1 MAFSLDRFYQLNRRA
16 LIWLIV
22 FGLLWLLRDFF
33 SLIFL
38 TFVLAFI
45 AQPLTAMGQ
54 RYLRLPYRV
63 SLVVVYALL
72 ITALTGFVGYVTPN
86 VIREAN
92 ALVGRLGDIQAT
104 LVSVKTRFVQKYPA
118 LQRPLVGFMRSVLD
132 EESRQRIDERLTR
145 EAKTLDLDPALLGK
159 DLGSPQIAPPKQQDR
174 GSPQIAPPT
183 QQDRGSPQ
191 IAPPSAHQDLAR
203 YHGLEEDLL
212 LDYLLAQQKV
222 RIREHA
228 PQAINLLYQATVTTL
243 LALLF
248 SFLILI
254 DRDQLMAQMRGLR
267 TSRLQDFY
275 EEAAQ
280 PVVRLGY
287 VVGRAIQAQAVIAL
301 VNTALTTIGLAVLEI
316 PSLAVLSLIVFV
328 CGFVPVL
335 GTFISTTPIILVALN
350 VGGMEKAFAVIVL
363 VMLVHLI
370 EAYLLNPLIVG
381 RHLNLNPVLV
391 LIILFIGYHA
401 LGIWGMVLGVPVTLY
416 VLNDVFGVALTPAR
430 PPPTA
435 TSPPA

>member
-63 SLVVVYALL
+63 SLVVVYVLL

-145 EAKTLDLDPALLGK
+145 EAKTLDLDPAVLGK
-159 DLGSPQIAPPKQQDR
+159 EL

-248 SFLILI
+248 SFLILV

-287 VVGRAIQAQAVIAL
+287 VVGRAIQAQAMIAV

-335 GTFISTTPIILVALN
+335 GTFISTTPIVLVALN

-416 VLNDVFGVALTPAR
+416 VLNDVFGVPLTPAR
-430 PPPTA
+430 PHPTA
-435 TSPPA
+435 TASPA

>member
-63 SLVVVYALL
+63 SLVVVYVLL

-145 EAKTLDLDPALLGK
+145 EAKTLDLDPAVLGK
-159 DLGSPQIAPPKQQDR
+159 EL

-267 TSRLQDFY
+267 ASRLQDFY

-328 CGFVPVL
+328 CGFIPVL
-335 GTFISTTPIILVALN
+335 GTFISTTPIVLVALN

-401 LGIWGMVLGVPVTLY
+401 LGLWGMVLGVPVTLY
-416 VLNDVFGVALTPAR
+416 VLNDVFGVPLTPAR
-430 PPPTA
+430 PHPTA
-435 TSPPA
+435 TASPA

>member
-63 SLVVVYALL
+63 SLVVVYVLL

-145 EAKTLDLDPALLGK
+145 EAKTLDLDPAVLGK
-159 DLGSPQIAPPKQQDR
+159 EL

-267 TSRLQDFY
+267 ASRLQDFY

-328 CGFVPVL
+328 CGFIPVL
-335 GTFISTTPIILVALN
+335 GTFISTTPIVLVALN

-401 LGIWGMVLGVPVTLY
+401 LGLWGMVLGVPVTLY
-416 VLNDVFGVALTPAR
+416 VLNDVFGVPLTPAR
-430 PPPTA
+430 PHPTA
-435 TSPPA
+435 TAPPA

>member
-63 SLVVVYALL
+63 SLVVVYVLL

-174 GSPQIAPPT
+174 GSPQIAPP
-183 QQDRGSPQ
+183 
-191 IAPPSAHQDLAR
+191 SAHEDLAR

-248 SFLILI
+248 SFLILV

-267 TSRLQDFY
+267 ASRLQDFY

-328 CGFVPVL
+328 CGFIPVL
-335 GTFISTTPIILVALN
+335 GTFISTTPIVLVALN

>member
-63 SLVVVYALL
+63 SLVVVYVLL
-72 ITALTGFVGYVTPN
+72 ITALIGFVGYVTPN

-145 EAKTLDLDPALLGK
+145 EAKTLDLDPAVLGK
-159 DLGSPQIAPPKQQDR
+159 EL

-267 TSRLQDFY
+267 ASRLQDFY

-328 CGFVPVL
+328 CGFIPVL
-335 GTFISTTPIILVALN
+335 GTFISTTPIVLVALN

-430 PPPTA
+430 PHPTA
-435 TSPPA
+435 TASPA